1 MAYADRVIAGDVRAA
16 ARLISRLE
24 DGSPDAADE
33 MDAIYAHT
41 GRAHIIGIT
50 GAPGAGKSTLTDNL
64 IGFFRRQKKTVGV
77 IAIDPTSA
85 LTGGA
90 LLGDRVRMQR
100 HSTDAGV
107 FIRSLATR
115 GWVGGLAQAAIGTV
129 HVMDALGK
137 DIVIVETVGSGQ
149 VEIDIV
155 RATDTTIVIMTPG
168 AGDEVQMMKA
178 GILEAAD
185 ILVVNKADIEGADRV
200 KAGLEAMLSMK
211 ESRQNNWLPPV
222 VMAEAISDKGTDE
235 LAEAI
240 ERHRDFLV
248 DSGEMDR
255 RRRERARLE
264 ILETVEGV
272 VSDYIHGLEGGAYL
286 EKFVEEMVKGR
297 VSPRRA
303 AVEIAAKLA
312 GEIRKS
318 EKQG

>member
-1 MAYADRVIAGDVRAA
+1 MSLADRVIAGDVRAA

-24 DGSPDAADE
+24 DGSPDTADE

-41 GRAHIIGIT
+41 SSAHIIGIT
-50 GAPGAGKSTLTDNL
+50 GAPGVGKSTITDNL
-64 IGFFRRQKKTVGV
+64 IDLLRRQDKTVGV

-115 GWVGGLAQAAIGTV
+115 GWVGGLARAAIGTV
-129 HVMDALGK
+129 HVMDAMGK
-137 DIVIVETVGSGQ
+137 DYIIVETVGSGQ

-168 AGDEVQMMKA
+168 TGDEVQMMKA

-185 ILVVNKADIEGADRV
+185 ILVVNKADLEGADRV

-211 ESRQNNWLPPV
+211 ESLRNSWLPPV
-222 VMAEAISDKGTDE
+222 VMTEAINDKGTDG
-235 LAEAI
+235 LAGAI
-240 ERHRDFLV
+240 KSHRDFLV

-272 VSDYIHGLEGGAYL
+272 INDYIHGLEGGAYL
-286 EKFVEEMVKGR
+286 EKFVDAMVKGR
-297 VSPRRA
+297 LSPRRA
-303 AVEIAAKLA
+303 AMEITAVLG
-312 GEIRKS
+312 GEIDKLRR
-318 EKQG
+318 QG